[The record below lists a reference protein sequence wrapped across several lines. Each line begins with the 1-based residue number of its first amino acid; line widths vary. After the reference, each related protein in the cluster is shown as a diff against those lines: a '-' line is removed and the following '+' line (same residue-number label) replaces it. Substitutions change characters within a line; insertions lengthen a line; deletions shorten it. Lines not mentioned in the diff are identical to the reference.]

1 MCIILLSV
9 SSNLV
14 NFSSNFESY
23 SDTEFLELSQNIQQA
38 DDILNNKLSK
48 QNESEL
54 SSGVLIKENVF

>member
-14 NFSSNFESY
+14 NLSSNFESY